1 MRAEVQVAADGRKGL
16 GVRWGGGSEGGFRE
30 GWEELSR
37 ILVLLLDSLVESSG

>member
-16 GVRWGGGSEGGFRE
+16 GVRWGGGGVRGGVRE

-37 ILVLLLDSLVESSG
+37 ILILLVLIRLTS